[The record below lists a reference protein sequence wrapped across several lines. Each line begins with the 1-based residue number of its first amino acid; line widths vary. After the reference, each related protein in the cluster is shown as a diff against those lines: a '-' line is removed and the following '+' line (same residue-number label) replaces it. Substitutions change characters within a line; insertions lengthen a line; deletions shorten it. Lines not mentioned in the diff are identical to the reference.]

1 MEKKTI
7 RRPVVLT
14 RFSFSISI
22 FLWERWSARSFSLN
36 FDFISISFWS
46 RNVQCIKG
54 FLFLFYYFCLIFRL
68 LSLFVFLF
76 FFCFSGAFLF
86 FCFYF
91 LGTVFLIF
99 LVFKKS
105 SLIFEEKVNFFLFF
119 FEIAAQIWPSCCENA
134 RPPYYAHCFKAC
146 SLTRIR
152 CCREILYMLIRDWSK
167 SIGWGGTHYLPEML
181 RLILK
186 ENSSTSVESTTS

>member
-1 MEKKTI
+1 MI
-7 RRPVVLT
+7 GPVVL
-14 RFSFSISI
+14 I
-22 FLWERWSARSFSLN
+22 E
-36 FDFISISFWS
+36 FWFYFNILLES
-46 RNVQCIKG
+46 QCAVYKG
-54 FLFLFYYFCLIFRL
+54 FPFFVLLFLSYF
-68 LSLFVFLF
+68 SSFVFVCFSLF
-76 FFCFSGAFLF
+76 FFVFSGAFLF

-99 LVFKKS
+99 LVFKKF

-167 SIGWGGTHYLPEML
+167 SIRWGGGGG
-181 RLILK
+181 RSIWK
-186 ENSSTSVESTTS
+186 CGW

>member
-1 MEKKTI
+1 M
-7 RRPVVLT
+7 
-14 RFSFSISI
+14 
-22 FLWERWSARSFSLN
+22 
-36 FDFISISFWS
+36 
-46 RNVQCIKG
+46 QCIKG

-76 FFCFSGAFLF
+76 FFLFFFSGAFLF

-91 LGTVFLIF
+91 LGTVFLVF
-99 LVFKKS
+99 LVFKKF

>member
-1 MEKKTI
+1 MI
-7 RRPVVLT
+7 GPVVL
-14 RFSFSISI
+14 I
-22 FLWERWSARSFSLN
+22 E
-36 FDFISISFWS
+36 FWFYFNILLES
-46 RNVQCIKG
+46 QCAVYKG
-54 FLFLFYYFCLIFRL
+54 FPFFVLLFLSYF
-68 LSLFVFLF
+68 SSFVFVCFCLF
-76 FFCFSGAFLF
+76 FFVSSGAFLF

-99 LVFKKS
+99 LVFKKF

-167 SIGWGGTHYLPEML
+167 SIGWGPEHLEMWLIKNTWPTPFL
-181 RLILK
+181 RHKNDWPTPNARLEIAWP
-186 ENSSTSVESTTS
+186 TP